1 MKFDSAKFMAK
12 PRTQLGW
19 WAGGLAIAFI
29 VVFLLTTSS
38 VIVFSGVLILIIG
51 VAAGVLG
58 VYAMVKQGEGSWLVW
73 LAILCGVFAI
83 LISLAAI
90 TQ

>member
-38 VIVFSGVLILIIG
+38 VIIFSGVLILIIG

-58 VYAMVKQGEGSWLVW
+58 LYAMAKQGEGSWLVW